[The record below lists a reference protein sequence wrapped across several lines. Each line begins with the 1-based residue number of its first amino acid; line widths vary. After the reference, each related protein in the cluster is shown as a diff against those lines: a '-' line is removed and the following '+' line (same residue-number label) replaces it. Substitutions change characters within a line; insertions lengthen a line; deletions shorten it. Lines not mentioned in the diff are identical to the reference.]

1 MMLIS
6 TKCNFLSGPANKVG
20 GGRIPSLYAGASYLI
35 LKVEVDSLAFWGQI
49 WGRICPEIWGQIW
62 GFTKFGDEF
71 VPKFEDKFGDSP
83 NLGKKFPPNLR
94 TNLGNHQIWGRICPE
109 SWGLI
114 WGFTK
119 FGDEFVPKFEDKFGD
134 SPILGTNLSLKL
146 GKNLVFSQNL
156 GKNSPINEGT
166 N

>member
-1 MMLIS
+1 MTAVLIIAMG
-6 TKCNFLSGPANKVG
+6 NVD
-20 GGRIPSLYAGASYLI
+20 LI
-35 LKVEVDSLAFWGQI
+35 LMQFLICFHQQIEVCSLAFWGQI

-62 GFTKFGDEF
+62 GFPKFGDEF
-71 VPKFEDKFGDSP
+71 VPKFGDKFGDSP
-83 NLGKKFPPNLR
+83 NLGEKFSPNLR

-146 GKNLVFSQNL
+146 GKNLVFSQTL

>member
-1 MMLIS
+1 MFPS
-6 TKCNFLSGPANKVG
+6 FLGTNL
-20 GGRIPSLYAGASYLI
+20 GRNLSRNLWTNLGIP
-35 LKVEVDSLAFWGQI
+35 QI
-49 WGRICPEIWGQIW
+49 GGRICPEIWGQIW
-62 GFTKFGDEF
+62 GFPKFGDEF
-71 VPKFEDKFGDSP
+71 VPKFGDKFGDST
-83 NLGKKFPPNLR
+83 NLGKKFSPNLR

-146 GKNLVFSQNL
+146 GKNLAFSQNL
-156 GKNSPINEGT
+156 DFFPKIWHFSQKFGIFSKIFHLFT
-166 N
+166 TTK

>member
-1 MMLIS
+1 M
-6 TKCNFLSGPANKVG
+6 
-20 GGRIPSLYAGASYLI
+20 
-35 LKVEVDSLAFWGQI
+35 
-49 WGRICPEIWGQIW
+49 
-62 GFTKFGDEF
+62 
-71 VPKFEDKFGDSP
+71 
-83 NLGKKFPPNLR
+83 R

-156 GKNSPINEGT
+156 GEIWENCNSDLENDPGT
-166 N
+166 KRKRRRRDGHFLGVYEQYGKDRKAK